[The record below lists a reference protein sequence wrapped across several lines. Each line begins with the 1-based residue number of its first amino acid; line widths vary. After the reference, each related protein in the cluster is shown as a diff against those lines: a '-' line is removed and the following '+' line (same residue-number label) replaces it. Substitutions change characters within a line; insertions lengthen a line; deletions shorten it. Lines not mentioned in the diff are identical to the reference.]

1 MRAFIAS
8 LIVAFVVLS
17 VLADRGRSI
26 QGIATGNVVE
36 VSPVEG
42 LLVAGEGM
50 RLRVRLTETTSYEG
64 DVSGIK
70 SGARVTVWYRMV
82 GERRPVA
89 DKVRMQDVTP
99 TLR

>member
-26 QGIATGNVVE
+26 QRIATGSVAE
-36 VSPVEG
+36 VY
-42 LLVAGEGM
+42 AGEWLSVASEGT
-50 RLRVRLTETTSYEG
+50 RLQVRLTGTTSYED
-64 DVSGIK
+64 DVSDIRP
-70 SGARVTVWYRMV
+70 GARVTVWYRFV

-89 DKVRMQDVTP
+89 DKVRLSGDAS